1 MVYSCV
7 KWNLLTLQSRNIFRK
22 KYYKMCIFSSDI
34 TRKRYFNNYFQ
45 LDFWLVDWVYKP
57 FLFFTIEWHLSG
69 VWVCY
74 NIIKKNTLMGLTY
87 MMRPLRNN
95 FLARICLSKR
105 NIISWIREYTGNKHL
120 YHCQCITILCSFLD
134 RHFNVR
140 YSKYLHY

>member
-1 MVYSCV
+1 MKFSHIAIQKYIQKEILQNVY
-7 KWNLLTLQSRNIFRK
+7 F
-22 KYYKMCIFSSDI
+22 FSSNKI
-34 TRKRYFNNYFQ
+34 WTTVRIRYFNNHFQ